1 MEETVSHTPSKHP
14 RTKLSY
20 LLMQTN
26 RSSSMSI
33 PFNSKS
39 TSNCMAQQNKTRL
52 PKAVS
57 VSEKGSQKQKNHP
70 KSLRF
75 SLESIPSPSSS
86 SDNFSP
92 DTFSPPTETY
102 ANTLSET
109 HSKEKQPFSSH
120 FYFLHEGGREKRRS
134 CGNEIRLYRDGFWS
148 NEMETDALLQP
159 LRSGSPVTDTH
170 CSTSLSFQQV
180 HKLESNQNADQH
192 A

>member
-1 MEETVSHTPSKHP
+1 
-14 RTKLSY
+14 
-20 LLMQTN
+20 
-26 RSSSMSI
+26 
-33 PFNSKS
+33 
-39 TSNCMAQQNKTRL
+39 MAQQNKTRL

-57 VSEKGSQKQKNHP
+57 VSEKGSQKRKNHP

-134 CGNEIRLYRDGFWS
+134 CGNAIRLYRDGFWS
-148 NEMETDALLQP
+148 NEMETDAP

-170 CSTSLSFQQV
+170 CWMSLSFRQV
-180 HKLESNQNADQH
+180 HKLESNQIKSNQNADQH